1 MKDWY
6 EGKVVSGDITKTA
19 RVKLDLLELVPKGDA
34 NTYIDRFLELKKH
47 LEDVGE
53 NECLNMLIERFLNHI
68 KDPLYEITVTNM
80 CMNGTKTLDYCIEAI
95 HQQM

>member
-6 EGKVVSGDITKTA
+6 EGKVVSGDIAKTA
-19 RVKLDLLELVPKGDA
+19 KVKLDILVLVPTGDA
-34 NTYIDRFLELKKH
+34 NTYIDMFLELKKE

-53 NECLNMLIERFLNHI
+53 NEHPNTLIRCFLDLI

-80 CMNGTKTLDYCIEAI
+80 CMNSSKTLDDCIEAI
-95 HQQM
+95 H

>member
-6 EGKVVSGDITKTA
+6 EGKVVSGNIAKTA
-19 RVKLDLLELVPKGDA
+19 RAKLDLLELVSKDKA
-34 NTYIDRFLELKKH
+34 NMYIDTFLELKKQ

-53 NECLNMLIERFLNHI
+53 NECPNTLIKHFLDQI
-68 KDPLYEITVTNM
+68 KDPLYEIRLTNM